1 MSAPP
6 QNFPDKFIRGIWLRA
21 FSSDRTPEMDA
32 ALKEVGIDLAQPLLP
47 SYPRSVWFPAL
58 QRTAA
63 LLFPGEGAD
72 TQLKKLGQRLIDG
85 LESQGVFKGPAFS
98 MVKFLGPR
106 RILKDIG
113 PRLSGLGLG
122 IEQEVREVSSKE
134 LDIQLN
140 EPEGASFVGGALE
153 RMVALMGGRAPTV
166 EIGPGPL
173 GARLKVRWS

>member
-6 QNFPDKFIRGIWLRA
+6 QNFPDKFVRGIWLKA
-21 FSSDRTPEMDA
+21 FQSDRTAQLDA
-32 ALKEVGIDLAQPLLP
+32 ALKEVGIDLSQPLLP

-63 LLFPGEGAD
+63 LLFPDAAAD
-72 TQLKKLGQRLIDG
+72 DQMKKLGQRLIDA
-85 LESQGVFKGPAFS
+85 LDAQGVFKGPAFS

-122 IEQEVREVSSKE
+122 IEQEVHEVSSKE

-153 RMVALMGGRAPTV
+153 RMVALMGGRSPSV
-166 EIGPGPL
+166 EVGPGPL
-173 GARLKVRWS
+173 GARLRVRWG